1 MPAPLILASGSPRR
15 REILSEAGIVF
26 TVDAADVPEVLQ
38 PNEPPLHF
46 ARRLAREKA
55 LTVADRHSDEFIL
68 AADTIVVIDHHIL
81 GKPAD
86 PDDAIRMLRLLS
98 NRTHDVITTVC
109 VVPPR
114 SSRLPFPD
122 VRHATTRVTMRVITE
137 NEIVAY
143 IATGEPQDKAG
154 AYAIQ
159 GGAAPFVEMFDG
171 EYSNVVGLPI
181 QLVLAMLKE
190 HQA

>member
-1 MPAPLILASGSPRR
+1 MATPLILASGSPRR
-15 REILSEAGIVF
+15 REILTEAGIVF
-26 TVDAADVPEVLQ
+26 TVDAADVAEILQ

-55 LTVADRHSDEFIL
+55 LAVADRHLKEFIL

-81 GKPAD
+81 GKPSDSAD
-86 PDDAIRMLRLLS
+86 ATRMLRLLS
-98 NRTHDVITTVC
+98 ARTHDVITAVC
-109 VVPPR
+109 LVPPK

-122 VRHATTRVTMRVITE
+122 VRHATTRVAMRAISDA
-137 NEIVAY
+137 EIAAY
-143 IATGEPQDKAG
+143 IASGEPQDKAG

-159 GGAAPFVEMFDG
+159 GGAAPFVEKYDG
-171 EYSNVVGLPI
+171 EYSNVVGLPLK
-181 QLVLAMLKE
+181 LVQAMLRE